1 MTVSNYYSK
10 KFSKGIFKTCF
21 ICYYCPEVIIK
32 KFLQLTCIVKALG
45 DGSIFSSTSH
55 FKKEL
60 ALFANI
66 DELKNRKRQYT
77 SLFIKCLQT
86 VFLKGT
92 QPLKYNIVPW

>member
-21 ICYYCPEVIIK
+21 ICYYCPKVIIK

-55 FKKEL
+55 FQERISFVCKHRRTEEPK
-60 ALFANI
+60 
-66 DELKNRKRQYT
+66 T
-77 SLFIKCLQT
+77 T
-86 VFLKGT
+86 VYIF
-92 QPLKYNIVPW
+92 VH